1 MLILLNMSESKLDL
15 KKRRIREFFS
25 TFKPKHKDKNK
36 EIGEIQKEVLQ
47 QGMVY
52 TQVRLPVE
60 KITKDFE
67 ESLKE
72 KIEQSIFRANIRV
85 ATRSDLKSVM
95 ELYNKAWLTA
105 NTPFR
110 PIEINSLKTIFDDPD
125 TIFLI
130 ARVYGRDSGFVIL
143 DFEGENKE
151 FAIIAAL
158 GVIPRFQRKGL
169 GTVLGM
175 AAWNHIKE
183 NCPNV
188 KEIRAELYKD
198 NYSSS
203 NFIKWIG
210 FEEFGKKLYRKE
222 DFLIE
227 EDIE

>member
-1 MLILLNMSESKLDL
+1 MSESKLDL

-25 TFKPKHKDKNK
+25 TFKSGHKFKGP
-36 EIGEIQKEVLQ
+36 EINEIQEEAYKK
-47 QGMVY
+47 GMIYV
-52 TQVRLPVE
+52 QMRLPVD
-60 KITKDFE
+60 KITKEFE
-67 ESLKE
+67 DALKE
-72 KIEQSIFRANIRV
+72 KIEHSFIQAKIRV
-85 ATRSDLKSVM
+85 ANREDLSAIM
-95 ELYNKAWLTA
+95 ELYNKSWLTA

-110 PIEINSLKTIFDDPD
+110 PIEISSLKTIFDDPD

-143 DFEGENKE
+143 DFEGDNKQ

-158 GVIPRFQRKGL
+158 GVLPRFQRKGL

-183 NCPNV
+183 NHPNV
-188 KEIRAELYKD
+188 KELRSEVYKD
-198 NYSSS
+198 NYISS

>member
-1 MLILLNMSESKLDL
+1 MSESKLDL

-25 TFKPKHKDKNK
+25 TFKPKLKHKDQD
-36 EIGEIQKEVLQ
+36 ISEIQQEALEK
-47 QGMVY
+47 GMVY
-52 TQVRLPVE
+52 IQVRLPVE
-60 KITKDFE
+60 KITQEFE
-67 ESLKE
+67 DSLKR
-72 KIEQSIFRANIRV
+72 KIETNVFRANIRV
-85 ATRSDLKSVM
+85 ADKNDLKNVM
-95 ELYNKAWLTA
+95 ELYNKAWLTS

-110 PIEINSLKTIFDDPD
+110 PIEIDSLKAIFNDPD
-125 TIFLI
+125 TRFLI
-130 ARVYGRDSGFVIL
+130 AKIYGRDSGFVIL

-175 AAWNHIKE
+175 AAWNYIKQ
-183 NCPNV
+183 NHPNV
-188 KEIRAELYKD
+188 KEIRAEVYKD
-198 NYSSS
+198 NFGSS

-210 FEEFGKKLYRKE
+210 FEEFGKKRYRKE

>member
-1 MLILLNMSESKLDL
+1 MSESKLDL

-25 TFKPKHKDKNK
+25 TFKLGHKDKGKQIN
-36 EIGEIQKEVLQ
+36 EIQEEAYKK
-47 QGMVY
+47 GMIYV
-52 TQVRLPVE
+52 QMRLPVN
-60 KITKDFE
+60 KITKEFE
-67 ESLKE
+67 DALKQ
-72 KIEQSIFRANIRV
+72 KIESSFVQSKIRV
-85 ATRSDLKSVM
+85 ANREELSSVM
-95 ELYNKAWLTA
+95 DLYNKSWLTA

-110 PIEINSLKTIFDDPD
+110 PIEISSLKTIFEDSD

-143 DFEGENKE
+143 DFEGDNKE

-158 GVIPRFQRKGL
+158 GVLPRFQRKGL

-183 NCPNV
+183 NHPNV
-188 KEIRAELYKD
+188 KELRCEVYKD
-198 NYSSS
+198 NHISY

>member
-1 MLILLNMSESKLDL
+1 MSKSKFDL

-25 TFKPKHKDKNK
+25 TFKSKDPQKKDVN
-36 EIGEIQKEVLQ
+36 EIQEEAFQK
-47 QGMVY
+47 GMVY
-52 TQVRLPVE
+52 VQLRLPIESITEEFENALKKKVE
-60 KITKDFE
+60 QNFIKAK
-67 ESLKE
+67 
-72 KIEQSIFRANIRV
+72 IRV
-85 ATRSDLKSVM
+85 AERSDLKIVM
-95 ELYNKAWLTA
+95 QIYNKAWLTA

-130 ARVYGRDSGFVIL
+130 AKVYGIDAGFVIL

-151 FAIIAAL
+151 FAIIAAI
-158 GVIPRFQRKGL
+158 GIIPRYHRKGL

-183 NCPNV
+183 NHPNV
-188 KEIRAELYKD
+188 KELRGEVYKD
-198 NYSSS
+198 NNTSF
-203 NFIKWIG
+203 NFATGIG
-210 FEEFGKKLYRKE
+210 LKEFGKKLYRKE

>member
-1 MLILLNMSESKLDL
+1 MSESKLDL

-25 TFKPKHKDKNK
+25 TFKLGHKYKDQ
-36 EIGEIQKEVLQ
+36 EINEIQEEAYKK
-47 QGMVY
+47 GMIYV
-52 TQVRLPVE
+52 QMRLPVN
-60 KITKDFE
+60 KITREFE
-67 ESLKE
+67 DALKE
-72 KIEQSIFRANIRV
+72 KIEHSFVQAKIRV
-85 ATRSDLKSVM
+85 ATREDLSIIM
-95 ELYNKAWLTA
+95 ELYNKSWLTA

-110 PIEINSLKTIFDDPD
+110 PIEISSLKTIFDDPD

-130 ARVYGRDSGFVIL
+130 AKVYGRDSGFVIL
-143 DFEGENKE
+143 DFEGDNKE

-158 GVIPRFQRKGL
+158 GVLPRFQRKGL

-183 NCPNV
+183 NHPNV
-188 KEIRAELYKD
+188 KELRCEVYKD
-198 NYSSS
+198 NNISS

-210 FEEFGKKLYRKE
+210 FKEFGKKLYRKE

>member
-1 MLILLNMSESKLDL
+1 MSESKLDL

-25 TFKPKHKDKNK
+25 TFKLKYKDKDK
-36 EIGEIQKEVLQ
+36 DVSEIQQEVLQ
-47 QGMVY
+47 KGMIY
-52 TQVRLPVE
+52 IQVRLPVE

-67 ESLKE
+67 DSLKQ

-85 ATRSDLKSVM
+85 ASKSDLKSIM

-110 PIEINSLKTIFDDPD
+110 PIEIDSLKTIFNDPD

-130 ARVYGRDSGFVIL
+130 AKVYGRDSGFVIL

-175 AAWNHIKE
+175 AAWNYIKE
-183 NCPNV
+183 NYPNV
-188 KEIRAELYKD
+188 KELRAEVYKD
-198 NYSSS
+198 NFSSS

-227 EDIE
+227 EDID

>member
-1 MLILLNMSESKLDL
+1 MSESKLDL
-15 KKRRIREFFS
+15 KKKRIREFFS
-25 TFKPKHKDKNK
+25 TFIPKHKHKDQD
-36 EIGEIQKEVLQ
+36 ISEIQKEVLEK
-47 QGMVY
+47 GMIY
-52 TQVRLPVE
+52 IQVHLPVE
-60 KITKDFE
+60 KITKEFE
-67 ESLKE
+67 DSLKK

-85 ATRSDLKSVM
+85 ADKHDLKSVM

-110 PIEINSLKTIFDDPD
+110 PIEIDSLKTIFYDPD

-130 ARVYGRDSGFVIL
+130 GKVYGRDSGFVII

-175 AAWNHIKE
+175 AAWNFIKE
-183 NCPNV
+183 NHPNV
-188 KEIRAELYKD
+188 KEIRAEVYKD
-198 NYSSS
+198 NFGSS

-210 FEEFGKKLYRKE
+210 FEEFGKKRYRKE

>member
-1 MLILLNMSESKLDL
+1 MSESKLDL

-25 TFKPKHKDKNK
+25 TFKSKHKDKD
-36 EIGEIQKEVLQ
+36 ISEIQKEVLQ
-47 QGMVY
+47 QGMIY

-67 ESLKE
+67 DSLKE
-72 KIEQSIFRANIRV
+72 KIEQGIFRANIRV
-85 ATRSDLKSVM
+85 ASKSDLNSIM

-110 PIEINSLKTIFDDPD
+110 PIEIDSLKTIFNDPD

-130 ARVYGRDSGFVIL
+130 AKVYGRDSGFVIL

-175 AAWNHIKE
+175 AAWNYIKE
-183 NCPNV
+183 NHLNV
-188 KEIRAELYKD
+188 KEIRAEVYKD
-198 NYSSS
+198 NFSSS

>member
-1 MLILLNMSESKLDL
+1 MSESKLDL

-25 TFKPKHKDKNK
+25 TFKPKLKHKDQD
-36 EIGEIQKEVLQ
+36 ISEIQQEALEK
-47 QGMVY
+47 GMVY
-52 TQVRLPVE
+52 IQVRLPVE
-60 KITKDFE
+60 KITQEFE
-67 ESLKE
+67 DSLKR
-72 KIEQSIFRANIRV
+72 KIETNVFRANIRV
-85 ATRSDLKSVM
+85 ADKNDLKSVM
-95 ELYNKAWLTA
+95 ELYNKAWLTS

-110 PIEINSLKTIFDDPD
+110 PIEIDSLKAIFNDPD
-125 TIFLI
+125 TRFLI
-130 ARVYGRDSGFVIL
+130 AKIYGRDSGFVIL

-175 AAWNHIKE
+175 AAWNYIKQ
-183 NCPNV
+183 NHPNV
-188 KEIRAELYKD
+188 KEIRAEVYKD
-198 NYSSS
+198 NFGSS

-210 FEEFGKKLYRKE
+210 FEEFGKKRYRKE

>member
-1 MLILLNMSESKLDL
+1 MSESKLDL

-25 TFKPKHKDKNK
+25 TFKTKYKDKD
-36 EIGEIQKEVLQ
+36 ISEIQQEVLQ
-47 QGMVY
+47 KGMIY
-52 TQVRLPVE
+52 IQVRLPVE

-67 ESLKE
+67 DSLKQ

-85 ATRSDLKSVM
+85 ASKSDLKSVM

-110 PIEINSLKTIFDDPD
+110 PIEIDSLKTIFNDPD

-130 ARVYGRDSGFVIL
+130 AKVYGRDSGFVIL

-175 AAWNHIKE
+175 AAWNYIKE
-183 NCPNV
+183 NHPNV
-188 KEIRAELYKD
+188 KELRAEVYKD
-198 NYSSS
+198 NFSSS
-203 NFIKWIG
+203 NFIKGIG

-227 EDIE
+227 EDID

>member
-1 MLILLNMSESKLDL
+1 MSESKLDL

-25 TFKPKHKDKNK
+25 TFKPKHKDKD
-36 EIGEIQKEVLQ
+36 ISEIQQEVLQ
-47 QGMVY
+47 QGMIY
-52 TQVRLPVE
+52 IQVRLPVE

-67 ESLKE
+67 DSLKE

-85 ATRSDLKSVM
+85 ASKSDLKSVM

-110 PIEINSLKTIFDDPD
+110 PIEIDSLKTIFNDPD

-130 ARVYGRDSGFVIL
+130 AKVYGRDSGFVIV

-158 GVIPRFQRKGL
+158 GGIPRFQRKVL

-175 AAWNHIKE
+175 AASNYIKE
-183 NCPNV
+183 NHPNV
-188 KEIRAELYKD
+188 KELRAEVYKD
-198 NYSSS
+198 NFSSS

-227 EDIE
+227 EDID

>member
-1 MLILLNMSESKLDL
+1 MSESKFDL

-25 TFKPKHKDKNK
+25 TFKPGHKYKSQQ
-36 EIGEIQKEVLQ
+36 ISEIQEEAYKK
-47 QGMVY
+47 GMIYV
-52 TQVRLPVE
+52 QMRLPVN
-60 KITKDFE
+60 KITREFE
-67 ESLKE
+67 DALKE
-72 KIEQSIFRANIRV
+72 KIEHSFVQAKIRV
-85 ATRSDLKSVM
+85 ATREDLSIIM
-95 ELYNKAWLTA
+95 ELYNKSWLTA

-110 PIEINSLKTIFDDPD
+110 PIEISSLKTIFDDPD

-143 DFEGENKE
+143 DFEGNNKE

-158 GVIPRFQRKGL
+158 GVLPRFQRKGL

-183 NCPNV
+183 NHPNV
-188 KEIRAELYKD
+188 KELRCEVYKD
-198 NYSSS
+198 NLISS

>member
-1 MLILLNMSESKLDL
+1 MSESKLDL

-25 TFKPKHKDKNK
+25 TFKPKHKDKD
-36 EIGEIQKEVLQ
+36 ISEIQQEVLQ
-47 QGMVY
+47 KGMIY
-52 TQVRLPVE
+52 IQVRLPVE

-67 ESLKE
+67 DSLKQ

-85 ATRSDLKSVM
+85 ASKSDLKSVM

-110 PIEINSLKTIFDDPD
+110 PIEIDSLKTIFNDPD

-130 ARVYGRDSGFVIL
+130 AKVYGRDSGFVIL

-175 AAWNHIKE
+175 AAWNYIKE
-183 NCPNV
+183 NHPNV
-188 KEIRAELYKD
+188 KELRAEVYKD
-198 NYSSS
+198 NFSSS

-227 EDIE
+227 EDID

>member
-1 MLILLNMSESKLDL
+1 MSESKLDL

-25 TFKPKHKDKNK
+25 TFKPKYKDKDK
-36 EIGEIQKEVLQ
+36 DISEIQQEVLQ
-47 QGMVY
+47 KGMIY
-52 TQVRLPVE
+52 IQVRLPVE

-67 ESLKE
+67 DSLKE

-85 ATRSDLKSVM
+85 ASKSDLKSVM

-110 PIEINSLKTIFDDPD
+110 PIEIDSLKTIFNDPD

-130 ARVYGRDSGFVIL
+130 AKVYGRDSGFVIL

-175 AAWNHIKE
+175 AAWNYIKE
-183 NCPNV
+183 NHPNV
-188 KEIRAELYKD
+188 KELRAEVYKD
-198 NYSSS
+198 NFSSS

-210 FEEFGKKLYRKE
+210 FEEFGKKSYRKE

-227 EDIE
+227 EDID

>member
-1 MLILLNMSESKLDL
+1 MSESKLDL

-25 TFKPKHKDKNK
+25 TFKPKHKDKDSS
-36 EIGEIQKEVLQ
+36 EIQQEVLQ
-47 QGMVY
+47 KGMIY
-52 TQVRLPVE
+52 IQVRLPVE

-67 ESLKE
+67 DSLKQ

-85 ATRSDLKSVM
+85 ASKSDLKSVM

-110 PIEINSLKTIFDDPD
+110 PIEIDSLKTIFNDPD

-130 ARVYGRDSGFVIL
+130 AKVYGRDSGFVIL

-175 AAWNHIKE
+175 AAWNYIKE
-183 NCPNV
+183 NHPNV
-188 KEIRAELYKD
+188 KELRAEVYKD
-198 NYSSS
+198 NFSSS
-203 NFIKWIG
+203 NFIKGIG

-227 EDIE
+227 EDID

>member
-1 MLILLNMSESKLDL
+1 MSESKLDL

-25 TFKPKHKDKNK
+25 TFKTKYKDKD
-36 EIGEIQKEVLQ
+36 ISEIQQEALQ
-47 QGMVY
+47 KGMIY
-52 TQVRLPVE
+52 IQVRLPVE
-60 KITKDFE
+60 KITKGFE
-67 ESLKE
+67 DSLKQ

-85 ATRSDLKSVM
+85 ASKSDLKSVM
-95 ELYNKAWLTA
+95 ELYNKSWLTA

-110 PIEINSLKTIFDDPD
+110 PIEIDSLKTIFNDPD

-130 ARVYGRDSGFVIL
+130 AKVYGRDSGFVII

-175 AAWNHIKE
+175 AAWNYIKE
-183 NCPNV
+183 NHPNV
-188 KEIRAELYKD
+188 KELRAEVYKD
-198 NYSSS
+198 NFSSS

-210 FEEFGKKLYRKE
+210 FEEFGKKSYRKE

-227 EDIE
+227 EDID

>member
-1 MLILLNMSESKLDL
+1 MSESKLDL

-25 TFKPKHKDKNK
+25 TFKPKHKDKD
-36 EIGEIQKEVLQ
+36 ISEIQQEVLQ
-47 QGMVY
+47 KGMIY
-52 TQVRLPVE
+52 IQVRLPVE

-67 ESLKE
+67 DSLKQ

-85 ATRSDLKSVM
+85 ASKSDLKSVM

-110 PIEINSLKTIFDDPD
+110 PIEIDSLKTIFNDPD

-130 ARVYGRDSGFVIL
+130 AKVYGRDSGFVIL

-175 AAWNHIKE
+175 AAWNYIKE
-183 NCPNV
+183 NHPNV
-188 KEIRAELYKD
+188 KELRAEVYKD
-198 NYSSS
+198 NFSSS
-203 NFIKWIG
+203 NFIKGIG

-227 EDIE
+227 EDID

>member
-1 MLILLNMSESKLDL
+1 MSESKLDL

-25 TFKPKHKDKNK
+25 TFKLGHKYKDQ
-36 EIGEIQKEVLQ
+36 EINEIQEEAYKK
-47 QGMVY
+47 GMIYV
-52 TQVRLPVE
+52 QMRLPVE
-60 KITKDFE
+60 NITKEFE
-67 ESLKE
+67 DALKE
-72 KIEQSIFRANIRV
+72 KIEHSFIQAKIRV
-85 ATRSDLKSVM
+85 ATRGDLSAIM
-95 ELYNKAWLTA
+95 ELYNKSWLTA

-110 PIEINSLKTIFDDPD
+110 PIEISSLKTIFDDPD

-130 ARVYGRDSGFVIL
+130 AKVYGRDSGFVIL
-143 DFEGENKE
+143 DFEGDNKE

-158 GVIPRFQRKGL
+158 GVLPRFQRKGL

-183 NCPNV
+183 NHPNV
-188 KEIRAELYKD
+188 KELRCEVYKD
-198 NYSSS
+198 NNISS

-210 FEEFGKKLYRKE
+210 FKEFGKKLYRKE

>member
-1 MLILLNMSESKLDL
+1 MSESKFDL

-25 TFKPKHKDKNK
+25 TFKPGHKYKDKKIN
-36 EIGEIQKEVLQ
+36 EIQEEAYKK
-47 QGMVY
+47 GMIYV
-52 TQVRLPVE
+52 QMRLPVN

-67 ESLKE
+67 DMLKQ
-72 KIEQSIFRANIRV
+72 KIESSVVQAKIRV
-85 ATRSDLKSVM
+85 ATREDLSSVM
-95 ELYNKAWLTA
+95 DLYNKSWLTA

-110 PIEINSLKTIFDDPD
+110 PIEISSLKTIFDDPD

-143 DFEGENKE
+143 DFEGDNKE

-158 GVIPRFQRKGL
+158 GVLPRFQRKGL

-183 NCPNV
+183 KHPNV
-188 KEIRAELYKD
+188 GELRCEVYKD
-198 NYSSS
+198 NYISY

>member
-1 MLILLNMSESKLDL
+1 MSESKFDL

-25 TFKPKHKDKNK
+25 TFKPKHKHKDKD
-36 EIGEIQKEVLQ
+36 ISEIQKEVLE
-47 QGMVY
+47 QGMIY
-52 TQVRLPVE
+52 IQVHLPVE
-60 KITKDFE
+60 KITKEFE
-67 ESLKE
+67 DSLKE
-72 KIEQSIFRANIRV
+72 KIEKSIFRANIRV
-85 ATRSDLKSVM
+85 ADKSDLKAVM
-95 ELYNKAWLTA
+95 ELYNKAWLTS

-110 PIEINSLKTIFDDPD
+110 PIEIDSLKTIFNDPD

-130 ARVYGRDSGFVIL
+130 AKVYGKDSGFVIL

-175 AAWNHIKE
+175 AAWNYIKE
-183 NCPNV
+183 NHPNV
-188 KEIRAELYKD
+188 EEIRAEVYKD
-198 NYSSS
+198 NFSSS

-210 FEEFGKKLYRKE
+210 FEEFGKKCYRKE

>member
-1 MLILLNMSESKLDL
+1 MSESKFDL

-25 TFKPKHKDKNK
+25 TFKPGHKYKDKKIN
-36 EIGEIQKEVLQ
+36 EIQEEAYKK
-47 QGMVY
+47 GMIYV
-52 TQVRLPVE
+52 QMRLPVN

-67 ESLKE
+67 DMLKQ
-72 KIEQSIFRANIRV
+72 KIESSVVQAKIRV
-85 ATRSDLKSVM
+85 ATREDLSSVM
-95 ELYNKAWLTA
+95 DLYNKSWLTA

-110 PIEINSLKTIFDDPD
+110 PIEISSLKTIFDDPD

-143 DFEGENKE
+143 DFEGDNKE

-158 GVIPRFQRKGL
+158 GVLPRFQRKGL

-183 NCPNV
+183 NHPNV
-188 KEIRAELYKD
+188 KELRCEVYKD
-198 NYSSS
+198 NYISY